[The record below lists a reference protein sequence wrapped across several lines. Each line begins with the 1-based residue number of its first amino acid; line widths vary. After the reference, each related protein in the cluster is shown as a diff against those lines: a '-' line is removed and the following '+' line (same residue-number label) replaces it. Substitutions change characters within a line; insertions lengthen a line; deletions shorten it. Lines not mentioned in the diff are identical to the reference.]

1 MDGIL
6 NILKP
11 PGMTSFDVVSFLRR
25 LTGERKIGHAGT
37 LDPMAAGVLPVC
49 TGRATKAVEFL
60 MEKDKL
66 YRAEVTLGI
75 TTDTQDTTGTVLTE
89 KKPELSDPEI
99 IEAVTSFRGKY
110 VQIPPMYSAVRVN
123 GKKLYELARQGI
135 ETERQ
140 AREVEIYSARV
151 ISISRKDRIRVL
163 FDIHCSKGTYIRTLC
178 ADIGGALGCGGCMS
192 FLLRLKAGPFHISE
206 SVTLEELSLRK
217 DEGTLEDIIIG
228 TDTVFSGLDSFMLDE
243 ASGKKFM
250 NGMQIPFSKIR
261 EYKDGCMETG
271 IDKVTNTYKDTF
283 TDAHTNTDTDT
294 DTDTDADAGIART
307 KDKDKDKDKEY
318 GSLVRVYGNDGRFIA
333 LGLII
338 RKENGNYLKAR
349 KFF

>member
-1 MDGIL
+1 
-6 NILKP
+6 
-11 PGMTSFDVVSFLRR
+11 MTSFDVVSFLRR

-89 KKPELSDPEI
+89 KTGTVGSEI

-294 DTDTDADAGIART
+294 DTDADAGIART
-307 KDKDKDKDKEY
+307 KDKDKDKDKDKEY

-338 RKENGNYLKAR
+338 RKETALI
-349 KFF
+349 